1 MKGSQTRTTLLALAG
16 AYLLYLAWE
25 MLNTMRKGETEMQ
38 PWLSIV
44 FIVFF
49 TLAGLGVF
57 VLAWRARQQEKEQ
70 KETEKIDGSQGDETH
85 LTKG

>member
-1 MKGSQTRTTLLALAG
+1 MKGSQARTTLLVLAG
-16 AYLLYLAWE
+16 AYLLYRAWE

-38 PWLSIV
+38 SWLSIV

-57 VLAWRARQQEKEQ
+57 VLAWRARRQEKEQ
-70 KETEKIDGSQGDETH
+70 QDIEEKNGSQEDETH

>member
-1 MKGSQTRTTLLALAG
+1 MKGSQTRTTLLVLAG

-25 MLNTMRKGETEMQ
+25 MLNTMRKGGTEMQ
-38 PWLSIV
+38 SWLSIV

-57 VLAWRARQQEKEQ
+57 VLTWRARRQEKEQ
-70 KETEKIDGSQGDETH
+70 QDIEKKNGSQEDETH

>member
-1 MKGSQTRTTLLALAG
+1 
-16 AYLLYLAWE
+16 
-25 MLNTMRKGETEMQ
+25 MQ

-70 KETEKIDGSQGDETH
+70 KETEKKDGSQADETH

>member
-1 MKGSQTRTTLLALAG
+1 MKGSQTRTTLLVLAG

>member
-1 MKGSQTRTTLLALAG
+1 MKGSQTRTTLLVLAG

-57 VLAWRARQQEKEQ
+57 VLAWRARWQEKEQ
-70 KETEKIDGSQGDETH
+70 QDIEEKNGSQEDETH